1 MCFLIYVNI
10 DYSLLSVPYLLYEIL
25 NNYSQHFNS
34 RTFYE
39 IKLKLNIFDWLK
51 KCQIL
56 YIMALK
62 KGQIL
67 NKMALKKAKYLI
79 KWLLKRPN
87 GFKKRPNT

>member
-67 NKMALKKAKYLI
+67 NKMALKKGQILNKMALKKAKFLI
-79 KWLLKRPN
+79 KWL
-87 GFKKRPNT
+87 

>member
-1 MCFLIYVNI
+1 MFLNLCKYR
-10 DYSLLSVPYLLYEIL
+10 LFTTKRVPYLLYEIL

-79 KWLLKRPN
+79 KGLLK
-87 GFKKRPNT
+87 KAKWL